1 MGQSRRVDIAEHRTG
16 GRAVMRFCM
25 VTTFYPPFHTGG
37 DAIYVRALAHAL
49 RREGHAVDVV
59 HCEDAFRV
67 IGGEAVAAPAAD
79 EDGIVVHRLHHPLG
93 MLSPLITQQTGHP
106 GLKKR
111 ALRAVL
117 DQGYD
122 VIHFHNI
129 SLVGGPGVLELGR
142 SRVKLLTLH
151 EHWLLCPTHV
161 FWKNKEKACDRPTCV
176 MCSIRSGIPPQLW
189 RLGNLITRELE
200 HVDLL
205 LAPSEFTAA
214 RHKAAGITRPI
225 EVFPLFS
232 RMEPRPAKPAAPQR
246 PRFLFAGRV
255 TASKG
260 IRQLVEMFRA
270 LPDYDL
276 WIAGDGDLRH
286 KLQADCT
293 NVGNIRFLG
302 LVDASQLST
311 LYGEATATVIPSLA
325 PESMSL
331 VALESFANSTPVVA
345 RNAGGC
351 GELVR
356 ASNAGFVCED
366 EGELLV
372 AIHSLARDP
381 ELARVLGQRGQ
392 RVYEQKY
399 TQRVHMAAYLQRVSS
414 LLASTK
420 PIAYSPSCVP
430 F

>member
-1 MGQSRRVDIAEHRTG
+1 
-16 GRAVMRFCM
+16 MRFCM
-25 VTTFYPPFHTGG
+25 VTTFYPPFHVGG
-37 DAIYVRALAHAL
+37 DAIYVHALARAL

-67 IGGEAVAAPAAD
+67 VGGAPVATPSTD
-79 EDGIVVHRLHHPLG
+79 EDGIVVHRLRHPLG
-93 MLSPLITQQTGHP
+93 LLSPLITQQTGHP
-106 GLKKR
+106 GLKRR
-111 ALRAVL
+111 ALQAVL

-142 SRVKLLTLH
+142 ARIKLLTLH

-161 FWKNKEKACDRPTCV
+161 LWKNKEKACDRPTCWT
-176 MCSIRSGIPPQLW
+176 CSIRSGIPPQLW

-225 EVFPLFS
+225 EVLPLFS
-232 RMEPRPAKPAAPQR
+232 RIAPGRARPATPQR
-246 PRFLFAGRV
+246 PRFLFAGRI

-260 IRQLVEMFRA
+260 VGQLVEMFKA

-276 WIAGDGDLRH
+276 WIAGDGDLRQ
-286 KLQADCT
+286 KLQAECANAD
-293 NVGNIRFLG
+293 NVRFLG
-302 LVDASQLST
+302 SVDASQLST
-311 LYGEATATVIPSLA
+311 LYAEATATVIPSLA

-366 EGELLV
+366 EAEFV
-372 AIHSLARDP
+372 AAIHSLARDP
-381 ELARVLGQRGQ
+381 ELALALGQRARQ
-392 RVYEQKY
+392 VYEQKY
-399 TQRVHMAAYLQRVSS
+399 TQRVHMAAYLERVAS

-430 F
+430 C

>member
-1 MGQSRRVDIAEHRTG
+1 
-16 GRAVMRFCM
+16 MRFCM
-25 VTTFYPPFHTGG
+25 VTTFYPPFHMGG
-37 DAIYVRALAHAL
+37 DAIYVRALALAL
-49 RREGHAVDVV
+49 RREGHSIDVV
-59 HCEDAFRV
+59 HCEDAFGV
-67 IGGEAVAAPAAD
+67 AGGRPVTTPPAD
-79 EDGIVVHRLHHPLG
+79 DDGIVVHRLRHPLG
-93 MLSPLITQQTGHP
+93 ILSPLITQQTGHP
-106 GLKKR
+106 GLKR
-111 ALRAVL
+111 SALKAVL

-142 SRVKLLTLH
+142 SRIKLLTLH
-151 EHWLLCPTHV
+151 EHWLLCPTHI
-161 FWKNKEKACDRPTCV
+161 FWKNKERACDRPTCWT
-176 MCSIRSGIPPQLW
+176 CSIRSGIPPQLW
-189 RLGNLITRELE
+189 RLGNLITRQLE

-232 RMEPRPAKPAAPQR
+232 RIEPWGTKPKAPQR
-246 PRFLFAGRV
+246 PLFLFAGRV

-260 IRQLVEMFRA
+260 VGQLVKMFRA

-286 KLQADCT
+286 KLEAECT
-293 NVGNIRFLG
+293 EAANIRFLG
-302 LVDASQLST
+302 LVDAPRLSM

-325 PESMSL
+325 PESMAL
-331 VALESFANSTPVVA
+331 VALESFANSTPVVT

-366 EGELLV
+366 EGELLA
-372 AIHSLARDP
+372 AIHALARDP
-381 ELARVLGQRGQ
+381 DLVLAMGRQARAI
-392 RVYEQKY
+392 YEQKY
-399 TQRVHMAAYLQRVSS
+399 TQRVHIAAYLQRVDS
-414 LLASTK
+414 LLASTQS
-420 PIAYSPSCVP
+420 ISYSPSCAP
-430 F
+430 C

>member
-1 MGQSRRVDIAEHRTG
+1 
-16 GRAVMRFCM
+16 MRFCM
-25 VTTFYPPFHTGG
+25 VTTFYPPFHVGG
-37 DAIYVRALAHAL
+37 DAIYVRELARAL
-49 RREGHAVDVV
+49 RSEGHSVDVV

-67 IGGEAVAAPAAD
+67 VGGKAVASPSTD
-79 EDGIVVHRLHHPLG
+79 EDGIVVHRLRHPLG
-93 MLSPLITQQTGHP
+93 MLSPLITQQTGYP
-106 GLKKR
+106 GLKRR
-111 ALRAVL
+111 ALEAVL

-142 SRVKLLTLH
+142 SRIKLLTLH

-161 FWKNKEKACDRPTCV
+161 FWKNKEKACDRPTCWT
-176 MCSIRSGIPPQLW
+176 CSIRSGIPPQLW
-189 RLGNLITRELE
+189 RLGNLIARELE

-214 RHKAAGITRPI
+214 RHRAAGITRPI

-232 RMEPRPAKPAAPQR
+232 RMEPGPAKPPAPRR
-246 PRFLFAGRV
+246 PRFLFAGRI

-260 IRQLVEMFRA
+260 IREIVKMFMA

-276 WIAGDGDLRH
+276 WIAGDGDLRQ
-286 KLQADCT
+286 KLQAECA
-293 NVGNIRFLG
+293 NAGNIRFLG
-302 LVDASQLST
+302 MVEASQLSM

-366 EGELLV
+366 ESELLA

-381 ELARVLGQRGQ
+381 DLARTLGQSARQ
-392 RVYEQKY
+392 VYEQKY
-399 TQRVHMAAYLQRVSS
+399 TQRVHLAAYLQRVAS

-420 PIAYSPSCVP
+420 AVA
-430 F
+430 

>member
-1 MGQSRRVDIAEHRTG
+1 
-16 GRAVMRFCM
+16 MRFCM
-25 VTTFYPPFHTGG
+25 VTTFYPPFHMGG
-37 DAIYVRALAHAL
+37 DAVYVRALALGL
-49 RREGHAVDVV
+49 RREGHSVDVV

-67 IGGEAVAAPAAD
+67 AGGQSVSSPSTD
-79 EDGIVVHRLHHPLG
+79 DDGVVVHRLRHPLG

-106 GLKKR
+106 GLKR
-111 ALRAVL
+111 GALKAIL
-117 DQGYD
+117 DRGYD

-129 SLVGGPGVLELGR
+129 SLIGGPGVLELGR
-142 SRVKLLTLH
+142 SRIKLLTLH
-151 EHWLLCPTHV
+151 EQWLICPTHV
-161 FWKNKEKACDRPTCV
+161 FWKNKEKACDRPTCWT
-176 MCSIRSGIPPQLW
+176 CSIRSGIPPQLW
-189 RLGNLITRELE
+189 RLGNLIARQLE

-232 RMEPRPAKPAAPQR
+232 RLEPGATKPAARQR
-246 PRFLFAGRV
+246 PLFLFVGRI

-260 IRQLVEMFRA
+260 IGQLVQMFTA

-276 WIAGDGDLRH
+276 WIAGDGDLRA
-286 KLQADCT
+286 KLAAECREA
-293 NVGNIRFLG
+293 GNIRFLG
-302 LVDASQLST
+302 TVDAPRLSA

-325 PESMSL
+325 PESMAL

-366 EGELLV
+366 DGELLA

-381 ELARVLGQRGQ
+381 ELARAMGLRARQI
-392 RVYEQKY
+392 YEQKY
-399 TQRVHMAAYLQRVSS
+399 TQQIHMAGYLQRVNS
-414 LLASTK
+414 LLASTQS
-420 PIAYSPSCVP
+420 ISYSPSCVP
-430 F
+430 C

>member
-1 MGQSRRVDIAEHRTG
+1 
-16 GRAVMRFCM
+16 M
-25 VTTFYPPFHTGG
+25 VTTFYPPFHAGG
-37 DAIYVRALAHAL
+37 DAIYVRELARAL
-49 RREGHAVDVV
+49 RSEGHSVDVV

-67 IGGEAVAAPAAD
+67 VGGKAVASPSTD
-79 EDGIVVHRLHHPLG
+79 EDGIVVHRLRHPLG
-93 MLSPLITQQTGHP
+93 ILSPLITQQTGYP
-106 GLKKR
+106 GLKRR

-117 DQGYD
+117 DRGYD

-142 SRVKLLTLH
+142 SRIKLLTLH

-161 FWKNKEKACDRPTCV
+161 FWKNKEKACDRPTCWT
-176 MCSIRSGIPPQLW
+176 CSIRSGIPPQLW
-189 RLGNLITRELE
+189 RLGNLIARELE

-214 RHKAAGITRPI
+214 RHRAAGITRPI

-232 RMEPRPAKPAAPQR
+232 RMEPGPAKPPAPRR
-246 PRFLFAGRV
+246 PRFLFAGRI

-260 IRQLVEMFRA
+260 IREIVKMFMA

-276 WIAGDGDLRH
+276 WIAGDGDLRQ
-286 KLQADCT
+286 KLQAECT
-293 NVGNIRFLG
+293 RAGNIRFLG
-302 LVDASQLST
+302 MVEASQLSM
-311 LYGEATATVIPSLA
+311 LFGEATATVIPSLA

-356 ASNAGFVCED
+356 ASKAGFVCED
-366 EGELLV
+366 ESELLS

-381 ELARVLGQRGQ
+381 DLASTLGRNAR

-399 TQRVHMAAYLQRVSS
+399 TQRVHLAAYLQRVAS

-420 PIAYSPSCVP
+420 AIA
-430 F
+430 